1 MNMNTNRY
9 TPAIITTENY
19 TFSIPLYQRLF
30 AWGEEQVNGLLYD
43 LKNHFEKEGEVPYY
57 LGMLSCIEK
66 EGRYDLIDGQQRFT
80 LMTLLGITFQ
90 KEDNGWNKFLAGGNR
105 LTFKARSKDTEY
117 IKSLIHKSS
126 LVAEKNEKMNCG
138 LQAISNFMEKEFEDD
153 TARET
158 FAQRVYNHLS
168 FFFSELPK
176 EYAQHPES
184 LNKYFEAMNNSGKGL
199 EQHEILKVDL
209 MRGEENQVHLTKI
222 WNLVS
227 EMNRPIIRY
236 SENTTENEY
245 RNAYIAAIR
254 SCREGRYED
263 ALSLCEELTDKKS
276 DRTLESIVAERHEFA
291 RIVGHSE
298 RSILSFPDFLRLNFD
313 IYNKVEASYSF
324 YREELLNI
332 FKRDSIANKQNFYHQ
347 LLFTRLLIDYYFISK
362 EGNEA
367 VTRYNTLFNKGKQ
380 KEALTQYQSML
391 YVSTTFYSWM
401 RPILQELMNSPI
413 ENTDKLLD
421 LLKATDNGLHPM
433 PNSIEDLSYGKVD
446 RYYFWRL
453 DYYLWENRDKH
464 FAHEEDRMIVKDYL
478 FKANRSI
485 EHVHPQNQ
493 DHNSEWGE
501 DAVNSFGN
509 LALISQSFNSQ
520 QSNDSVTVK
529 FARIE
534 DQADNAKLE
543 SIKMYRIYLDAKRTP
558 DGWDEKA
565 REKHEEEMYNL
576 LRKSYNMEE

>member
-1 MNMNTNRY
+1 MNTNRY
-9 TPAIITTENY
+9 TPAIITAENY

-57 LGMLSCIEK
+57 LGMLSCIEN

-80 LMTLLGITFQ
+80 LMMLLGITFQ
-90 KEDNGWNKFLAGGNR
+90 KEGNGWDNFLAGGNR

-126 LVAEKNEKMNCG
+126 FVAEKNEQMNCG
-138 LQAISNFMEKEFEDD
+138 IQAIRNFMDKEFEDE
-153 TARET
+153 TTRET

-176 EYAQHPES
+176 EYALHPES

-227 EMNRPIIRY
+227 EMNRPIIRC

-254 SCREGRYED
+254 SCRDGRYED
-263 ALSLCEELTDKKS
+263 ALSQCEELTDKKS
-276 DRTLESIVAERHEFA
+276 DRTLESIAAERHEFA

-298 RSILSFPDFLRLNFD
+298 RSILSFPDFLRLNFA
-313 IYNKVEASYSF
+313 IFNEVEASYNF
-324 YREELLNI
+324 YREELLRI
-332 FKRDSIANKQNFYHQ
+332 FKTDSIANKQNFYHQ
-347 LLFTRLLIDYYFISK
+347 LLFTRLLIDYYFIYK
-362 EGNEA
+362 EGNETI
-367 VTRYNTLFNKGKQ
+367 TRYNLLFNAGEQ
-380 KEALTQYQSML
+380 KDALTQYQSML

-401 RPILQELMNSPI
+401 RPILQELMNSPM
-413 ENTDKLLD
+413 ESTDKLLD
-421 LLKATDNGLHPM
+421 LLKVTDNGLHPM
-433 PNSIEDLSYGKVD
+433 PNSMEDLSYGKVD

-453 DYYLWENRDKH
+453 DYYLWENRDAY
-464 FAHEEDRMIVKDYL
+464 FEHEKERTIVEHYA

-493 DHNSEWGE
+493 EHNSEWGE
-501 DAVNSFGN
+501 DVVNSFGN

-520 QSNDSVTVK
+520 QSNDSVKVK

-576 LRKSYNMEE
+576 LKKSYNTEE

>member
-1 MNMNTNRY
+1 MNTNRY
-9 TPAIITTENY
+9 TPAIITEKEY
-19 TFSIPLYQRLF
+19 TFSIPIYQRLF

-66 EGRYDLIDGQQRFT
+66 EGRNDLIDGQQRFT
-80 LMTLLGITFQ
+80 LMMLLGIKFQ
-90 KEDNGWNKFLAGGNR
+90 EYDNRWSNFLAEGNR

-117 IKSLIHKSS
+117 IKSLINNSS
-126 LVAEKNEKMNCG
+126 DVAEKNEKMDCG
-138 LQAISNFMEKEFEDD
+138 IQAIHNFLDKEFEDE

-168 FFFSELPK
+168 FFFSELP
-176 EYAQHPES
+176 EQYAQHPES

-227 EMNRPIIRY
+227 EMNRPLIKYI
-236 SENTTENEY
+236 ENTTEDEY
-245 RNAYIAAIR
+245 RNKYIDAIR
-254 SCREGRYED
+254 SCRDGRYEE
-263 ALSLCEELTDKKS
+263 ALSLCEDLTDNNS
-276 DRTLESIVAERHEFA
+276 EVTLESIEAKRHDFA
-291 RIVGHSE
+291 TIVGHSE

-332 FKRDSIANKQNFYHQ
+332 FKMDSIANKQNFYHQ
-347 LLFTRLLIDYYFISK
+347 LLFTRLLMDYYFISK
-362 EGNEA
+362 EGNETI
-367 VTRYNTLFNKGKQ
+367 TRYNMLFNAGEQ

-391 YVSTTFYSWM
+391 YVSTAFYRWM
-401 RPILQELMNSPI
+401 RPMLELLISKPSESTNQ
-413 ENTDKLLD
+413 LLD
-421 LLKATDNGLHPM
+421 WLKEIDNSLHPL
-433 PNSIEDLSYGKVD
+433 PTNTEELSFGKVD

-453 DYYLWENRDKH
+453 DYYLWEKRDAYFK
-464 FAHEEDRMIVKDYL
+464 HEEDRMIVKDYV

-543 SIKMYRIYLDAKRTP
+543 SIKMYRIYLDAKRTL

-576 LRKSYNMEE
+576 LKKSYNMEE

>member
-1 MNMNTNRY
+1 MNTNRY
-9 TPAIITTENY
+9 TPAIITEKEY
-19 TFSIPLYQRLF
+19 TFSIPIYQRLF

-66 EGRYDLIDGQQRFT
+66 EGRNDLIDGQQRFT
-80 LMTLLGITFQ
+80 LMMLLGIKFQ
-90 KEDNGWNKFLAGGNR
+90 EYDNRWSNFLAEGNR

-117 IKSLIHKSS
+117 IKSLINNSS
-126 LVAEKNEKMNCG
+126 DVAEKNEKMDCG
-138 LQAISNFMEKEFEDD
+138 IQAIHNFLEKEFEDE

-168 FFFSELPK
+168 FFFSELP
-176 EYAQHPES
+176 EQYAQHPES

-227 EMNRPIIRY
+227 EMNRPLIKYI
-236 SENTTENEY
+236 ENTTEDEY
-245 RNAYIAAIR
+245 RNKYIDAIR
-254 SCREGRYED
+254 SCRDGRYEE
-263 ALSLCEELTDKKS
+263 ALSLCEDLTDNNS
-276 DRTLESIVAERHEFA
+276 EVTLESIEAKRHDFA
-291 RIVGHSE
+291 TIVGHSE

-347 LLFTRLLIDYYFISK
+347 LLFTRLLMDYYFISK
-362 EGNEA
+362 EGNETI
-367 VTRYNTLFNKGKQ
+367 TRYNMLFNAGEQ

-391 YVSTTFYSWM
+391 YVSTAFYRWM
-401 RPILQELMNSPI
+401 RPMLELLISKPSESTNQ
-413 ENTDKLLD
+413 LLD
-421 LLKATDNGLHPM
+421 WLKEIDNSLHPL
-433 PNSIEDLSYGKVD
+433 PTNTEELSFGKVD

-453 DYYLWENRDKH
+453 DYYLWEKRDAYFK
-464 FAHEEDRMIVKDYL
+464 HEEDRMIVKDYV

-543 SIKMYRIYLDAKRTP
+543 SIKMYRIYLDAKRTL

-576 LRKSYNMEE
+576 LKKSYNMEE

>member
-1 MNMNTNRY
+1 MNTNRY
-9 TPAIITTENY
+9 TPAIITAENY

-57 LGMLSCIEK
+57 LGMLSCIEN

-80 LMTLLGITFQ
+80 LMMLLGITFQ
-90 KEDNGWNKFLAGGNR
+90 KEGNGWNKFLAGGNR

-126 LVAEKNEKMNCG
+126 FVAEKNEQMNCG
-138 LQAISNFMEKEFEDD
+138 IQAIRNFMDKEFEDE
-153 TARET
+153 TTRET
-158 FAQRVYNHLS
+158 FAQRIYNHLS

-227 EMNRPIIRY
+227 EMNRPLIKYI
-236 SENTTENEY
+236 ENTTEDEY
-245 RNAYIAAIR
+245 RNTYIDAIR
-254 SCREGRYED
+254 SCRDGRYEE
-263 ALSLCEELTDKKS
+263 ALLLCEDLTDNNS
-276 DRTLESIVAERHEFA
+276 EVTLESIEAKRHDFA
-291 RIVGHSE
+291 TIVGHSE

-347 LLFTRLLIDYYFISK
+347 LLFTRLLMDYYFISK
-362 EGNEA
+362 EGNETI
-367 VTRYNTLFNKGKQ
+367 TRYNMLFNAGEQ

-391 YVSTTFYSWM
+391 YVSTAFYRWM
-401 RPILQELMNSPI
+401 RPMLELLISKPSESTNQ
-413 ENTDKLLD
+413 LLD
-421 LLKATDNGLHPM
+421 WLKEIDNSLHPL
-433 PNSIEDLSYGKVD
+433 PTNTEELSFGKVD

-453 DYYLWENRDKH
+453 DYYLWENRDAY
-464 FAHEEDRMIVKDYL
+464 FEHEKERTIVEHYV

-493 DHNSEWGE
+493 EFNSEWGE

-509 LALISQSFNSQ
+509 LTLISQSFNSQ
-520 QSNDSVTVK
+520 QSNDSVKVK

-565 REKHEEEMYNL
+565 RGKHEEEMYNL
-576 LRKSYNMEE
+576 LKKSYNMEK

>member
-1 MNMNTNRY
+1 MNTKRY
-9 TPAIITTENY
+9 TPAIITAENY

-80 LMTLLGITFQ
+80 LMMLLGITFK
-90 KEDNGWNKFLAGGNR
+90 KEGNGWDKFLARGNR

-117 IKSLIHKSS
+117 IKSLINTSS
-126 LVAEKNEKMNCG
+126 DVAEKNEKMNCG
-138 LQAISNFMEKEFEDD
+138 IQAIRNFMEKEFKDEA
-153 TARET
+153 ARET
-158 FAQRVYNHLS
+158 FVQRVYNHLS
-168 FFFSELPK
+168 FFFSELP
-176 EYAQHPES
+176 EQYAQHPES

-227 EMNRPIIRY
+227 EMNRPLIKY
-236 SENTTENEY
+236 TENTTEDEY
-245 RNAYIAAIR
+245 RNTYIAAIR
-254 SCREGRYED
+254 SCRDGRYEE
-263 ALSLCEELTDKKS
+263 ALSLCEDLTDNNS
-276 DRTLESIVAERHEFA
+276 EVTLESIEAKRHDFA
-291 RIVGHSE
+291 TIVGHSE

-347 LLFTRLLIDYYFISK
+347 LLFTRLLMDYYFISK
-362 EGNEA
+362 EGNETI
-367 VTRYNTLFNKGKQ
+367 TRYNMLFNAGEQ

-391 YVSTTFYSWM
+391 YVSTAFYRWM
-401 RPILQELMNSPI
+401 RPMLELLISKPSESTNQ
-413 ENTDKLLD
+413 LLD
-421 LLKATDNGLHPM
+421 WLKEIDNSLHPL
-433 PNSIEDLSYGKVD
+433 PTNTEELSSGKVD

-453 DYYLWENRDKH
+453 DYYLWENRDAY
-464 FAHEEDRMIVKDYL
+464 FEHEEEKMIVEDYV

-529 FARIE
+529 FARIA
-534 DQADNAKLE
+534 DQADNSKLE
-543 SIKMYRIYLDAKRTP
+543 SIKMYRIYLDANGTAA
-558 DGWDEKA
+558 GWNEEA
-565 REKHEEEMYNL
+565 SRKHQEAMYDVL
-576 LRKSYNMEE
+576 KKSYNKEE

>member
-1 MNMNTNRY
+1 MNTKRY
-9 TPAIITTENY
+9 TPAIITEDKY
-19 TFSIPLYQRLF
+19 TLFSIPIYQRLF

-57 LGMLSCIEK
+57 LGMLSRIKK

-80 LMTLLGITFQ
+80 LMMLLGITFK
-90 KEDNGWNKFLAGGNR
+90 KEGNGWDKFLAGGNR

-117 IKSLIHKSS
+117 IKSLINNSS
-126 LVAEKNEKMNCG
+126 DVAEKNEKMNCG
-138 LQAISNFMEKEFEDD
+138 IQAIRNFMEKEFKDE

-168 FFFSELPK
+168 FFFSELP
-176 EYAQHPES
+176 EQYTQHPES

-227 EMNRPIIRY
+227 EMNRPLIKY
-236 SENTTENEY
+236 TENTTEDEY
-245 RNAYIAAIR
+245 RNTYIAAIR
-254 SCREGRYED
+254 SCRDGRYEE
-263 ALSLCEELTDKKS
+263 ALSLCEDLTDNNS
-276 DRTLESIVAERHEFA
+276 EATLESIEAKRHEFA
-291 RIVGHSE
+291 TIVGHSE

-347 LLFTRLLIDYYFISK
+347 LLFTRLLMDYYFISK
-362 EGNEA
+362 EGNETI
-367 VTRYNTLFNKGKQ
+367 TRYNMLFNAGEQ

-391 YVSTTFYSWM
+391 YVSTAFYRWM
-401 RPILQELMNSPI
+401 RPILELLISKPSESTNQ
-413 ENTDKLLD
+413 LLD
-421 LLKATDNGLHPM
+421 WLKEIDNSLHPL
-433 PNSIEDLSYGKVD
+433 PTNTEELSFGKVD

-453 DYYLWENRDKH
+453 DYYLWEKRDAYFK
-464 FAHEEDRMIVKDYL
+464 HEEDRMIVKDYV

-543 SIKMYRIYLDAKRTP
+543 SIKMYRIYLDAKRTL

-576 LRKSYNMEE
+576 LKKSYNMEE

>member
-1 MNMNTNRY
+1 MNINTNRY
-9 TPAIITTENY
+9 TPAIITAENY
-19 TFSIPLYQRLF
+19 IFSIPLYQRLF

-43 LKNHFEKEGEVPYY
+43 LRNHFEKEGEVPYY

-80 LMTLLGITFQ
+80 LMMLLGITFQ
-90 KEDNGWNKFLAGGNR
+90 KEGNGWDNFLAGGNR

-126 LVAEKNEKMNCG
+126 FVAEKNEKMNCG
-138 LQAISNFMEKEFEDD
+138 IQAIRNFMDKEFENE

-168 FFFSELPK
+168 FFFSELP
-176 EYAQHPES
+176 EQYAQHPES

-227 EMNRPIIRY
+227 EMNRPLIKY
-236 SENTTENEY
+236 TENTTEDEY
-245 RNAYIAAIR
+245 RNTYIAAIR
-254 SCREGRYED
+254 SCRDGRYEE
-263 ALSLCEELTDKKS
+263 ALSLCEDLTDNNS
-276 DRTLESIVAERHEFA
+276 EVTLENIEAKRHDFA
-291 RIVGHSE
+291 TIVGHSE
-298 RSILSFPDFLRLNFD
+298 RSVLSFPDFLRLNFD

-347 LLFTRLLIDYYFISK
+347 LLFTRLLMDYYFISK
-362 EGNEA
+362 EGNETI
-367 VTRYNTLFNKGKQ
+367 TRYNMLFNAGEQ

-391 YVSTTFYSWM
+391 YVSTAFYRWM
-401 RPILQELMNSPI
+401 RPMLELLISKPSESTNQ
-413 ENTDKLLD
+413 LLD
-421 LLKATDNGLHPM
+421 WLKEIDNSLHPL
-433 PNSIEDLSYGKVD
+433 PTNTEELSFGKVD

-453 DYYLWENRDKH
+453 DYYLWEKRDAYFK
-464 FAHEEDRMIVKDYL
+464 HEEDRMIVKDYV

-543 SIKMYRIYLDAKRTP
+543 SIKMYRIYLDAKRTL

-576 LRKSYNMEE
+576 LKKSYNMEE

>member
-1 MNMNTNRY
+1 MNTNRY
-9 TPAIITTENY
+9 TPAIITEKEY
-19 TFSIPLYQRLF
+19 TFSIPIYQRLF

-66 EGRYDLIDGQQRFT
+66 EGRNDLIDGQQRFT
-80 LMTLLGITFQ
+80 LMMLLGIKFQ
-90 KEDNGWNKFLAGGNR
+90 EYDNRWSNFLAEGNR

-117 IKSLIHKSS
+117 IKSLINNSS
-126 LVAEKNEKMNCG
+126 DVAEKNEKMDCG
-138 LQAISNFMEKEFEDD
+138 IQAIHNFLDKEFEDE

-168 FFFSELPK
+168 FFFSELP
-176 EYAQHPES
+176 EQYAQHPES

-227 EMNRPIIRY
+227 EMNRPLIKYI
-236 SENTTENEY
+236 ENTTEDEY
-245 RNAYIAAIR
+245 RNKYIDAIR
-254 SCREGRYED
+254 SCRDGRYEE
-263 ALSLCEELTDKKS
+263 ALSLCEDLTDNNS
-276 DRTLESIVAERHEFA
+276 EVTLESIEAKRHDFA
-291 RIVGHSE
+291 TIVGHSE

-332 FKRDSIANKQNFYHQ
+332 FKMDSIANKQNFYHQ
-347 LLFTRLLIDYYFISK
+347 LLFTRLLMDYYFISK
-362 EGNEA
+362 EGNETI
-367 VTRYNTLFNKGKQ
+367 TRYNMLFNAGEQ

-391 YVSTTFYSWM
+391 YVSTAFYRWM
-401 RPILQELMNSPI
+401 RPMLELLISKPSESTNQ
-413 ENTDKLLD
+413 LLD
-421 LLKATDNGLHPM
+421 WLKEIDNSLHPL
-433 PNSIEDLSYGKVD
+433 PTNTEELSFGKVD

-453 DYYLWENRDKH
+453 DYYLWEKRDAYFK
-464 FAHEEDRMIVKDYL
+464 HEEDRMIVKDYV

-534 DQADNAKLE
+534 DQADNARLE
-543 SIKMYRIYLDAKRTP
+543 SIKMYRIYLDAKRTL

-576 LRKSYNMEE
+576 LKKSYNMEE

>member
-1 MNMNTNRY
+1 MNTNRY
-9 TPAIITTENY
+9 TPAIITEKDY
-19 TFSIPLYQRLF
+19 TFSIPIYQRLF
-30 AWGEEQVNGLLYD
+30 AWEEEQVKGLLYD

-57 LGMLSCIEK
+57 LGMLSCIEN

-80 LMTLLGITFQ
+80 LMMLLGITFQ
-90 KEDNGWNKFLAGGNR
+90 KEGNGWNKFLAGGNR

-126 LVAEKNEKMNCG
+126 FVAEKNEQMNCG
-138 LQAISNFMEKEFEDD
+138 IQAIRNFMDKEFEDE
-153 TARET
+153 TTRET
-158 FAQRVYNHLS
+158 FAQRIYNHLS

-227 EMNRPIIRY
+227 EMNRPLIKYI
-236 SENTTENEY
+236 ENTTEDEY
-245 RNAYIAAIR
+245 RNTYIDAIR
-254 SCREGRYED
+254 SCRDGRYEE
-263 ALSLCEELTDKKS
+263 ALLLCEDLTDNNS
-276 DRTLESIVAERHEFA
+276 EVTLESIEAKRHDFA
-291 RIVGHSE
+291 TIVGHSE

-347 LLFTRLLIDYYFISK
+347 LLFTRLLMDYYFISK
-362 EGNEA
+362 EGNETI
-367 VTRYNTLFNKGKQ
+367 TRYNMLFNAGEQ

-391 YVSTTFYSWM
+391 YVSTAFYRWM
-401 RPILQELMNSPI
+401 RPMLELLISKPSESTNQ
-413 ENTDKLLD
+413 LLD
-421 LLKATDNGLHPM
+421 WLKEIDNSLHPL
-433 PNSIEDLSYGKVD
+433 PTNTEELSFGKVD

-453 DYYLWENRDKH
+453 DYYLWENRDAY
-464 FAHEEDRMIVKDYL
+464 FEHEEERMIVEDYV

-509 LALISQSFNSQ
+509 LTLISQSFNSQ
-520 QSNDSVTVK
+520 QSNDSVNVK

-534 DQADNAKLE
+534 DQAYNAKLE

-576 LRKSYNMEE
+576 LKRSYNMEE

>member
-1 MNMNTNRY
+1 MNTNKY
-9 TPAIITTENY
+9 TPAIITEKEY
-19 TFSIPLYQRLF
+19 TFSIPIYQRLF
-30 AWGEEQVNGLLYD
+30 AWGEEQVNGLLHD

-80 LMTLLGITFQ
+80 LMMLLGIKFQ
-90 KEDNGWNKFLAGGNR
+90 EYDNRWSNFLAEGNR

-126 LVAEKNEKMNCG
+126 FVAEKNEKMNCG
-138 LQAISNFMEKEFEDD
+138 IQAIRNFMDKEFEDE
-153 TARET
+153 TTRET

-245 RNAYIAAIR
+245 RNAYIAAIG

-298 RSILSFPDFLRLNFD
+298 RSILSFPDFLRLNFA
-313 IYNKVEASYSF
+313 IFNKVEASYNF
-324 YREELLNI
+324 YREELLRI
-332 FKRDSIANKQNFYHQ
+332 FKADSIANKQNFYHQ
-347 LLFTRLLIDYYFISK
+347 LLFTRLLIDYYFIYK
-362 EGNEA
+362 EGNETI
-367 VTRYNTLFNKGKQ
+367 TRYNLLFNAGEQ

-391 YVSTTFYSWM
+391 YVSTTF
-401 RPILQELMNSPI
+401 L
-413 ENTDKLLD
+413 
-421 LLKATDNGLHPM
+421 
-433 PNSIEDLSYGKVD
+433 
-446 RYYFWRL
+446 
-453 DYYLWENRDKH
+453 
-464 FAHEEDRMIVKDYL
+464 
-478 FKANRSI
+478 
-485 EHVHPQNQ
+485 
-493 DHNSEWGE
+493 
-501 DAVNSFGN
+501 
-509 LALISQSFNSQ
+509 
-520 QSNDSVTVK
+520 
-529 FARIE
+529 
-534 DQADNAKLE
+534 
-543 SIKMYRIYLDAKRTP
+543 
-558 DGWDEKA
+558 
-565 REKHEEEMYNL
+565 
-576 LRKSYNMEE
+576 

>member
-1 MNMNTNRY
+1 MNTKRY
-9 TPAIITTENY
+9 TPAIISAENY

-80 LMTLLGITFQ
+80 LMMLLGITFK
-90 KEDNGWNKFLAGGNR
+90 KEGNGWDKFLAGGNR

-117 IKSLIHKSS
+117 IKSLINTSS
-126 LVAEKNEKMNCG
+126 DVAEKNEKMNCG
-138 LQAISNFMEKEFEDD
+138 IQAIRNFMEKEFKDEA
-153 TARET
+153 ARET

-168 FFFSELPK
+168 FFFSELP
-176 EYAQHPES
+176 EQYAQHPES

-227 EMNRPIIRY
+227 EMNRPLIKY
-236 SENTTENEY
+236 TENTTEDEY
-245 RNAYIAAIR
+245 RNTYIAAIR
-254 SCREGRYED
+254 SCRDGRYEE
-263 ALSLCEELTDKKS
+263 ALSLCEDLTDNNS
-276 DRTLESIVAERHEFA
+276 EVTLESIEAKRHDFA
-291 RIVGHSE
+291 TIVGHSE
-298 RSILSFPDFLRLNFD
+298 RSVLSFPDFLRLNFD

-347 LLFTRLLIDYYFISK
+347 LLFTRLLMDYYFISK
-362 EGNEA
+362 EGNETI
-367 VTRYNTLFNKGKQ
+367 TRYNMLFNAGEQ

-391 YVSTTFYSWM
+391 YVSTAFYRWM
-401 RPILQELMNSPI
+401 RPILELLISKPSESTNQ
-413 ENTDKLLD
+413 LLD
-421 LLKATDNGLHPM
+421 WLKEIDNSLHPL
-433 PNSIEDLSYGKVD
+433 PTNTEELSFGKVD

-453 DYYLWENRDKH
+453 DYYLWEKRDAYFK
-464 FAHEEDRMIVKDYL
+464 HEEDRMIVKDYV

-543 SIKMYRIYLDAKRTP
+543 SIKMYRIYLDAKRTL

-576 LRKSYNMEE
+576 LKKSYNMEE

>member
-1 MNMNTNRY
+1 MNTNRY
-9 TPAIITTENY
+9 TPAIITAENY

-57 LGMLSCIEK
+57 LGMLSCIEN

-80 LMTLLGITFQ
+80 LMMLLGITFQ
-90 KEDNGWNKFLAGGNR
+90 KEGNGWDKFLAGGNR

-126 LVAEKNEKMNCG
+126 FVAEKNEQMNCG
-138 LQAISNFMEKEFEDD
+138 IQAIRNFMDKEFEDE
-153 TARET
+153 TTRET
-158 FAQRVYNHLS
+158 FAQRIYNHLS

-227 EMNRPIIRY
+227 EMNRPLIKYI
-236 SENTTENEY
+236 ENTTEDEY
-245 RNAYIAAIR
+245 RNTYIDAIR
-254 SCREGRYED
+254 SCRDGRYEE
-263 ALSLCEELTDKKS
+263 ALLLCEDLTDNNS
-276 DRTLESIVAERHEFA
+276 EVTLESIEAKRHDFA
-291 RIVGHSE
+291 TIVGHSE

-347 LLFTRLLIDYYFISK
+347 LLFTRLLMDYYFISK
-362 EGNEA
+362 EGNETI
-367 VTRYNTLFNKGKQ
+367 TRYNMLFNAGEQ

-391 YVSTTFYSWM
+391 YVSTAFYRWM
-401 RPILQELMNSPI
+401 RPMLELLISKPSESTNQ
-413 ENTDKLLD
+413 LLD
-421 LLKATDNGLHPM
+421 WLKEIDNSLHPL
-433 PNSIEDLSYGKVD
+433 PTNTEELSFGKVD

-453 DYYLWENRDKH
+453 DYYLWENRDAY
-464 FAHEEDRMIVKDYL
+464 FEHEKERTIVEHYV

-493 DHNSEWGE
+493 EFNSEWGE

-509 LALISQSFNSQ
+509 LTLISQSFNSQ
-520 QSNDSVTVK
+520 QSNDSVKVK

-565 REKHEEEMYNL
+565 RGKHEEEMYNL
-576 LRKSYNMEE
+576 LKKSYNMEK

>member
-1 MNMNTNRY
+1 MNTNRY
-9 TPAIITTENY
+9 TPAIITAENY

-57 LGMLSCIEK
+57 LGMLSCIEN

-80 LMTLLGITFQ
+80 LMMLLGITFQ
-90 KEDNGWNKFLAGGNR
+90 KEGNGWDNFLAGGNR

-126 LVAEKNEKMNCG
+126 FVAEKNEQMNCG
-138 LQAISNFMEKEFEDD
+138 IQAIRNFMDKEFEDE
-153 TARET
+153 TTRET

-176 EYAQHPES
+176 EYALHPES

-227 EMNRPIIRY
+227 EMNRPIIRC

-254 SCREGRYED
+254 SCRDGRYED
-263 ALSLCEELTDKKS
+263 ALSQCEELTDKKS
-276 DRTLESIVAERHEFA
+276 DRTLESIAAERHEFA

-298 RSILSFPDFLRLNFD
+298 RSILSFPDFLRLNFA
-313 IYNKVEASYSF
+313 IFNEVEASYNF
-324 YREELLNI
+324 YREELLRI
-332 FKRDSIANKQNFYHQ
+332 FKTDSIANKQNFYHQ
-347 LLFTRLLIDYYFISK
+347 LFFTRLLLDYYFIYK
-362 EGNEA
+362 EGNETI
-367 VTRYNTLFNKGKQ
+367 TRYNLLFNAGEQ
-380 KEALTQYQSML
+380 KDALTQYQSML

-401 RPILQELMNSPI
+401 RPILQELMNSPM
-413 ENTDKLLD
+413 ESTDKLLD
-421 LLKATDNGLHPM
+421 LLKVTDNGLHPM
-433 PNSIEDLSYGKVD
+433 PNSMEDLSYGKVD

-453 DYYLWENRDKH
+453 DYYLWENRDAY
-464 FAHEEDRMIVKDYL
+464 FEHEKERTIVEHYA

-493 DHNSEWGE
+493 EHNSEWGE
-501 DAVNSFGN
+501 DVVNSFGN

-520 QSNDSVTVK
+520 QSNDSVKVK

-576 LRKSYNMEE
+576 LKKSYNTEE

>member
-9 TPAIITTENY
+9 TPAIITAENY

-57 LGMLSCIEK
+57 LGMLSCIEN

-80 LMTLLGITFQ
+80 LMMLLGITFQ
-90 KEDNGWNKFLAGGNR
+90 KEGNGWDNFLAGGNR

-126 LVAEKNEKMNCG
+126 FVAEKNEQMNCG
-138 LQAISNFMEKEFEDD
+138 IQAIRNFMDKEFEDE
-153 TARET
+153 TTRET

-176 EYAQHPES
+176 EYALHPES

-227 EMNRPIIRY
+227 EMNRPIIRC

-254 SCREGRYED
+254 SCRDGRYED
-263 ALSLCEELTDKKS
+263 ALSQCEELTDKKS
-276 DRTLESIVAERHEFA
+276 DRTLESIAAERHEFA

-298 RSILSFPDFLRLNFD
+298 RSILSFPDFLRLNFA
-313 IYNKVEASYSF
+313 IFNEVEASYNF
-324 YREELLNI
+324 YREELLRI
-332 FKRDSIANKQNFYHQ
+332 FKTDSIANKQNFYHQ
-347 LLFTRLLIDYYFISK
+347 LLFTRLLIDYYFIYK
-362 EGNEA
+362 EGNETI
-367 VTRYNTLFNKGKQ
+367 TRYNLLFNAGEQ
-380 KEALTQYQSML
+380 KDALTQYQSML

-401 RPILQELMNSPI
+401 RPILQELMNSPM
-413 ENTDKLLD
+413 ESTDKLLD
-421 LLKATDNGLHPM
+421 LLKVTDNGLHPM
-433 PNSIEDLSYGKVD
+433 PNSMEDLSYGKVD

-453 DYYLWENRDKH
+453 DYYLWENRDAY
-464 FAHEEDRMIVKDYL
+464 FEHEKERTIVEHYA

-493 DHNSEWGE
+493 EHNSEWGE
-501 DAVNSFGN
+501 DVVNSFGN

-520 QSNDSVTVK
+520 QSNDSVKVK

-576 LRKSYNMEE
+576 LKKSYNTEE

>member
-1 MNMNTNRY
+1 
-9 TPAIITTENY
+9 
-19 TFSIPLYQRLF
+19 
-30 AWGEEQVNGLLYD
+30 
-43 LKNHFEKEGEVPYY
+43 
-57 LGMLSCIEK
+57 
-66 EGRYDLIDGQQRFT
+66 
-80 LMTLLGITFQ
+80 
-90 KEDNGWNKFLAGGNR
+90 
-105 LTFKARSKDTEY
+105 
-117 IKSLIHKSS
+117 
-126 LVAEKNEKMNCG
+126 
-138 LQAISNFMEKEFEDD
+138 
-153 TARET
+153 
-158 FAQRVYNHLS
+158 
-168 FFFSELPK
+168 
-176 EYAQHPES
+176 
-184 LNKYFEAMNNSGKGL
+184 MNNSGKGL

-227 EMNRPIIRY
+227 EMNRPIIRC

-245 RNAYIAAIR
+245 RNAYIAAIG
-254 SCREGRYED
+254 SCRDGRYED
-263 ALSLCEELTDKKS
+263 ALSQCEELTDKKS

-298 RSILSFPDFLRLNFD
+298 RNILSFPDFLRLNFA
-313 IYNKVEASYSF
+313 IFNKVEASYNF
-324 YREELLNI
+324 YREELLRI
-332 FKRDSIANKQNFYHQ
+332 FKADSIANKQNFYHQ
-347 LLFTRLLIDYYFISK
+347 LLFTRLLIDYYFIYK
-362 EGNEA
+362 EGNETI
-367 VTRYNTLFNKGKQ
+367 TRYNLLFNAGEQ

-413 ENTDKLLD
+413 EKTDKLLD
-421 LLKATDNGLHPM
+421 LLKVTDNGLHPM
-433 PNSIEDLSYGKVD
+433 PTNTEDLSYGKVD

-520 QSNDSVTVK
+520 QSNDSVNVK

-576 LRKSYNMEE
+576 LKKSYNMEE

>member
-1 MNMNTNRY
+1 M
-9 TPAIITTENY
+9 
-19 TFSIPLYQRLF
+19 
-30 AWGEEQVNGLLYD
+30 
-43 LKNHFEKEGEVPYY
+43 
-57 LGMLSCIEK
+57 
-66 EGRYDLIDGQQRFT
+66 
-80 LMTLLGITFQ
+80 LLGIKFQ
-90 KEDNGWNKFLAGGNR
+90 EHDNRWSNFLAEGNR

-117 IKSLIHKSS
+117 IKSLINNSS
-126 LVAEKNEKMNCG
+126 DVAEKNEKMDCG
-138 LQAISNFMEKEFEDD
+138 IQAIHNFLDKEFEDE

-168 FFFSELPK
+168 FFFSELP
-176 EYAQHPES
+176 EQYAQHPES

-227 EMNRPIIRY
+227 EMNRPLIKYI
-236 SENTTENEY
+236 ENTTEDEY
-245 RNAYIAAIR
+245 RNKYIDAIR
-254 SCREGRYED
+254 SCRDGRYEE
-263 ALSLCEELTDKKS
+263 ALSLCEDLTDNNS
-276 DRTLESIVAERHEFA
+276 EVTLESIEAKRHDFA
-291 RIVGHSE
+291 TIVGHSE

-332 FKRDSIANKQNFYHQ
+332 FKMDSIANKQNFYHQ
-347 LLFTRLLIDYYFISK
+347 LLFTRLLMDYYFISK
-362 EGNEA
+362 EGNETI
-367 VTRYNTLFNKGKQ
+367 TRYNMLFNAGEQ

-391 YVSTTFYSWM
+391 YVSTAFYRWM
-401 RPILQELMNSPI
+401 RPMLELLISKPSESTNQ
-413 ENTDKLLD
+413 LLD
-421 LLKATDNGLHPM
+421 WLKEIDNSLHPL
-433 PNSIEDLSYGKVD
+433 PTNTEELSFGKVD

-453 DYYLWENRDKH
+453 DYYLWEKRDAYFK
-464 FAHEEDRMIVKDYL
+464 HEEDRMIVKDYV

-543 SIKMYRIYLDAKRTP
+543 SIKMYRIYLDAKRTL

-576 LRKSYNMEE
+576 LKKSYNMEE

>member
-1 MNMNTNRY
+1 MNTKRY
-9 TPAIITTENY
+9 TPAIITEDKY
-19 TFSIPLYQRLF
+19 TLFSIPIYQRLF

-80 LMTLLGITFQ
+80 LMMLLGITFQ
-90 KEDNGWNKFLAGGNR
+90 EYDNRWSNFLAGGNR

-117 IKSLIHKSS
+117 IKSLINTSS
-126 LVAEKNEKMNCG
+126 DVAEKNEKMSCG
-138 LQAISNFMEKEFEDD
+138 IQAISNFMEKEFKDE

-168 FFFSELPK
+168 FFFSELP
-176 EYAQHPES
+176 EQYAQHPES

-227 EMNRPIIRY
+227 EMNRPLIKY
-236 SENTTENEY
+236 TENTTEDEY
-245 RNAYIAAIR
+245 RNMYIAAIC
-254 SCREGRYED
+254 SCRGGRYED
-263 ALSLCEELTDKKS
+263 ALSLCENLTDNNS
-276 DRTLESIVAERHEFA
+276 EETLESIEAKRHEFA
-291 RIVGHSE
+291 TIVGHSE
-298 RSILSFPDFLRLNFD
+298 RSILSFPDFLRLNFA
-313 IYNKVEASYSF
+313 IFNKVEASYSF

-367 VTRYNTLFNKGKQ
+367 ITRYNTLFNKGKQ

-421 LLKATDNGLHPM
+421 LLKVTDNGLHPM

-453 DYYLWENRDKH
+453 DYYLWENRDEH

-576 LRKSYNMEE
+576 LKKSYNMEE

>member
-1 MNMNTNRY
+1 MNTNRY
-9 TPAIITTENY
+9 TPAIITAENY

-30 AWGEEQVNGLLYD
+30 AWGEEQVNGLLHD

-57 LGMLSCIEK
+57 LGMLSCIEN
-66 EGRYDLIDGQQRFT
+66 EERYDLIDGQQRFT
-80 LMTLLGITFQ
+80 LMMLLGITFQ
-90 KEDNGWNKFLAGGNR
+90 KEGNGWDKFLAGGKR

-126 LVAEKNEKMNCG
+126 FVAEKNEKMNCG
-138 LQAISNFMEKEFEDD
+138 IQAIRNFMDKEFEDE
-153 TARET
+153 TTRET

-209 MRGEENQVHLTKI
+209 MRGEENQVHLTRI

-227 EMNRPIIRY
+227 EMNRPVIKY
-236 SENTTENEY
+236 TENTTEDEY
-245 RNAYIAAIR
+245 RGKYITAIQA
-254 SCREGRYED
+254 CRNGQYGN
-263 ALSLCEELTDKKS
+263 ALSLCEDLTDNDS
-276 DRTLESIVAERHEFA
+276 DKTLESIVAERHEFA

-298 RSILSFPDFLRLNFD
+298 RSILSFPDFLRLNFA
-313 IYNKVEASYSF
+313 IFNKVEASYNF
-324 YREELLNI
+324 YREELLRI
-332 FKRDSIANKQNFYHQ
+332 FKTDSIANKQNFYHQ
-347 LLFTRLLIDYYFISK
+347 LLFTRLLIDYYFIYK
-362 EGNEA
+362 EGNET
-367 VTRYNTLFNKGKQ
+367 VTRYNLLFNTGEQ

-413 ENTDKLLD
+413 EKTDKLLD
-421 LLKATDNGLHPM
+421 LLKVTDNGLHPM
-433 PNSIEDLSYGKVD
+433 PTNTEDLSYGKVD

-453 DYYLWENRDKH
+453 DYYLWENRDAY
-464 FAHEEDRMIVKDYL
+464 FEHEEDRMIVKGYL

-520 QSNDSVTVK
+520 QSNDSVNVK

-576 LRKSYNMEE
+576 LKKSYSMEE

>member
-1 MNMNTNRY
+1 MNTKRY
-9 TPAIITTENY
+9 TPAIITAENY

-80 LMTLLGITFQ
+80 LMMLLGITFK
-90 KEDNGWNKFLAGGNR
+90 KEGNGWDKFLARGNR

-117 IKSLIHKSS
+117 IKSLINNCSDA
-126 LVAEKNEKMNCG
+126 AEKNEKMNCG
-138 LQAISNFMEKEFEDD
+138 IQAIRNFMDKEFENE

-222 WNLVS
+222 WNIVS
-227 EMNRPIIRY
+227 EMNRPIIRC
-236 SENTTENEY
+236 SENTTEDEY
-245 RNAYIAAIR
+245 RNKYITAIR
-254 SCREGRYED
+254 SCRDGRYKD
-263 ALSLCEELTDKKS
+263 ALSLCKGLTDNNS
-276 DRTLESIVAERHEFA
+276 EATLESIEAKRYEFA
-291 RIVGHSE
+291 TIVGHSE
-298 RSILSFPDFLRLNFD
+298 RSILSFSDFLRLNFA
-313 IYNKVEASYSF
+313 IFNKVEASYNF
-324 YREELLNI
+324 YREELLCI
-332 FKRDSIANKQNFYHQ
+332 FKTGSIANKQNFYHQ

-362 EGNEA
+362 EGNETI
-367 VTRYNTLFNKGKQ
+367 TRYNMLFNAGEQ

-391 YVSTTFYSWM
+391 YVSTAFYRWM
-401 RPILQELMNSPI
+401 RPMLELLISKPSESTNQ
-413 ENTDKLLD
+413 LLD
-421 LLKATDNGLHPM
+421 WLKETDNGLHTLPT
-433 PNSIEDLSYGKVD
+433 NTEELSYGKVD

-453 DYYLWENRDKH
+453 DYYLWENRDAYFK
-464 FAHEEDRMIVKDYL
+464 HEEDRMIVKDYV

-493 DHNSEWGE
+493 EFNSEWGE

-534 DQADNAKLE
+534 DQADNSKLE

-558 DGWDEKA
+558 EGWDEEA
-565 REKHEEEMYNL
+565 RGKHEEEMYNL
-576 LRKSYNMEE
+576 LKKSYNMEK

>member
-1 MNMNTNRY
+1 MNINTNRY
-9 TPAIITTENY
+9 TPAIITAENY
-19 TFSIPLYQRLF
+19 IFSIPLYQRLF

-43 LKNHFEKEGEVPYY
+43 LRNHFEKEGEVPYY

-80 LMTLLGITFQ
+80 LMMLLGITFQ
-90 KEDNGWNKFLAGGNR
+90 KEGNGWNKFLAGGNR

-126 LVAEKNEKMNCG
+126 FVAEKNEKMNCG
-138 LQAISNFMEKEFEDD
+138 IQAIRNFMDKEFENE

-168 FFFSELPK
+168 FFFSELP
-176 EYAQHPES
+176 EQYSQHPES

-199 EQHEILKVDL
+199 EQHEILKVNL

-227 EMNRPIIRY
+227 EMNRPLIKYI
-236 SENTTENEY
+236 ENTTEDEY
-245 RNAYIAAIR
+245 RNKYIDAIR
-254 SCREGRYED
+254 SCRDGRYEE
-263 ALSLCEELTDKKS
+263 ALSLCEDLTDNNS
-276 DRTLESIVAERHEFA
+276 EVTLESIEAKRHDFA
-291 RIVGHSE
+291 TIVGHSE

-347 LLFTRLLIDYYFISK
+347 LLFTRLLMDYYFISK
-362 EGNEA
+362 EGNETI
-367 VTRYNTLFNKGKQ
+367 TRYNMLFNAGEQ

-391 YVSTTFYSWM
+391 YVSTAFYRWM
-401 RPILQELMNSPI
+401 RPILELLISKPSESTNQ
-413 ENTDKLLD
+413 LLD
-421 LLKATDNGLHPM
+421 WLKEIDNSLHPL
-433 PNSIEDLSYGKVD
+433 PTNTEELSFGKVD

-453 DYYLWENRDKH
+453 DYYLWEKRDAYFK
-464 FAHEEDRMIVKDYL
+464 HEEDRMIVKDYV

-543 SIKMYRIYLDAKRTP
+543 SIKMYRIYLDAKRTL

-576 LRKSYNMEE
+576 LKKSYNMEE

>member
-1 MNMNTNRY
+1 MNTNRY
-9 TPAIITTENY
+9 TPAIITEKEY
-19 TFSIPLYQRLF
+19 TFSIPIYQRLF

-66 EGRYDLIDGQQRFT
+66 EGRNDLIDGQQRFT
-80 LMTLLGITFQ
+80 LMMLLGIKFQ
-90 KEDNGWNKFLAGGNR
+90 EYDNRWSNFLAEGNR

-117 IKSLIHKSS
+117 IKSLINNSS
-126 LVAEKNEKMNCG
+126 DVAEKNEKMDCG
-138 LQAISNFMEKEFEDD
+138 IQAIHNFLDKEFEDE

-168 FFFSELPK
+168 FFFSELP
-176 EYAQHPES
+176 EQYAQHPES

-209 MRGEENQVHLTKI
+209 IRGEENQVHLTKI

-227 EMNRPIIRY
+227 EMNRPLIKYI
-236 SENTTENEY
+236 ENTTEDEY
-245 RNAYIAAIR
+245 RNKYIDAIR
-254 SCREGRYED
+254 SCRDGRYEE
-263 ALSLCEELTDKKS
+263 ALSLCEDLTDNNS
-276 DRTLESIVAERHEFA
+276 EVTLESIEAKRHDFA
-291 RIVGHSE
+291 TIVGHSE

-332 FKRDSIANKQNFYHQ
+332 FKMDSIANKQNFYHQ
-347 LLFTRLLIDYYFISK
+347 LLFTRLLMDYYFISK
-362 EGNEA
+362 EGNETI
-367 VTRYNTLFNKGKQ
+367 TRYNMLFNAGEQ

-391 YVSTTFYSWM
+391 YVSTAFYRWM
-401 RPILQELMNSPI
+401 RPMLELLISKPSESTNQ
-413 ENTDKLLD
+413 LLD
-421 LLKATDNGLHPM
+421 WLKEIDNSLHPL
-433 PNSIEDLSYGKVD
+433 PTNTEELSFGKVD

-453 DYYLWENRDKH
+453 DYYLWEKRDAYFK
-464 FAHEEDRMIVKDYL
+464 HEEDRMIVKDYV

-534 DQADNAKLE
+534 DQADNARLE
-543 SIKMYRIYLDAKRTP
+543 SIKMYRIYLDAKRTL

-576 LRKSYNMEE
+576 LKKSYNMEE

>member
-1 MNMNTNRY
+1 MNTNRY
-9 TPAIITTENY
+9 TPAIITAENY

-30 AWGEEQVNGLLYD
+30 AWGEEQVNGLLHD
-43 LKNHFEKEGEVPYY
+43 LKNHFDKEGEVPYY

-66 EGRYDLIDGQQRFT
+66 GGRYDLIDGQQRFT
-80 LMTLLGITFQ
+80 LMMLLGIVFQ
-90 KEDNGWNKFLAGGNR
+90 KEGNGWDKFLAEGNR
-105 LTFKARSKDTEY
+105 LTFRARSKDTEY
-117 IKSLIHKSS
+117 IKSLIHNSS
-126 LVAEKNEKMNCG
+126 SDAEKNEKMNCG
-138 LQAISNFMEKEFEDD
+138 IQVIRNFRDKEFKDE

-158 FAQRVYNHLS
+158 FARKVYNHLS

-227 EMNRPIIRY
+227 EMNRPIIRC
-236 SENTTENEY
+236 SENTTEDKY
-245 RNAYIAAIR
+245 RNKYIAAIR
-254 SCREGRYED
+254 SCRDGRYED
-263 ALSLCEELTDKKS
+263 ALSRCEELTDKKS
-276 DRTLESIVAERHEFA
+276 DRTLESIAAERHEFA

-298 RSILSFPDFLRLNFD
+298 RSILSFPDFLRLNFA
-313 IYNKVEASYSF
+313 IFNKVEASYNF
-324 YREELLNI
+324 YREELLRI
-332 FKRDSIANKQNFYHQ
+332 FKADSIANKQHFYHQ

-362 EGNEA
+362 EGNETI
-367 VTRYNTLFNKGKQ
+367 TRYNLLFNAGEQ

-391 YVSTTFYSWM
+391 YVSTAFYNWM
-401 RPILQELMNSPI
+401 RPMLEQLMSKPSESTNQ
-413 ENTDKLLD
+413 LLNW
-421 LLKATDNGLHPM
+421 LKETDNNLHRLPD
-433 PNSIEDLSYGKVD
+433 NIEKLSYGKVD

-453 DYYLWENRDKH
+453 DYYLWENRDAY
-464 FAHEEDRMIVKDYL
+464 FEHEEERTIVKDYV

-493 DHNSEWGE
+493 EHNSEWGE

-520 QSNDSVTVK
+520 QSNDSDTVK

-534 DQADNAKLE
+534 DQAENTKLE

-565 REKHEEEMYNL
+565 REKHEEEMYNVL
-576 LRKSYNMEE
+576 KKSYNMEE

>member
-1 MNMNTNRY
+1 MNTNRY
-9 TPAIITTENY
+9 TPAIITAENY

-57 LGMLSCIEK
+57 LGMLSCIEN

-80 LMTLLGITFQ
+80 LMMLLGITFQ
-90 KEDNGWNKFLAGGNR
+90 KEGNGWNKFLAGGNR

-126 LVAEKNEKMNCG
+126 FVAEKNEQMNCG
-138 LQAISNFMEKEFEDD
+138 IQAIRNFMDKEFEDE
-153 TARET
+153 TTRET
-158 FAQRVYNHLS
+158 FAQRIYNHLS

-227 EMNRPIIRY
+227 EMNRPLIKYI
-236 SENTTENEY
+236 ENTTEDEY
-245 RNAYIAAIR
+245 RNTYIDAIR
-254 SCREGRYED
+254 SCRDGRYEE
-263 ALSLCEELTDKKS
+263 ALLLCEDLTDNNS
-276 DRTLESIVAERHEFA
+276 EVTLESIEAKRHDFA
-291 RIVGHSE
+291 TIVGHSE

-347 LLFTRLLIDYYFISK
+347 LLFTRLLMDYYFISK
-362 EGNEA
+362 EGNETI
-367 VTRYNTLFNKGKQ
+367 TRYNMLFNAGEQ

-391 YVSTTFYSWM
+391 YVSTAFYRWM
-401 RPILQELMNSPI
+401 RPMLELLISKPSESTNQ
-413 ENTDKLLD
+413 LLD
-421 LLKATDNGLHPM
+421 WLKEIDNSLHPL
-433 PNSIEDLSYGKVD
+433 PTNTEELSFGKVD

-453 DYYLWENRDKH
+453 DYYLWENRDAY
-464 FAHEEDRMIVKDYL
+464 FEHEKERTIVEHYV

-493 DHNSEWGE
+493 EFNSEWGE

-509 LALISQSFNSQ
+509 LTLISQSFNSQ
-520 QSNDSVTVK
+520 QSNDSVKVK

-543 SIKMYRIYLDAKRTP
+543 SIKMYRIYLD
-558 DGWDEKA
+558 
-565 REKHEEEMYNL
+565 YL
-576 LRKSYNMEE
+576 KSHTTWKNKS

>member
-1 MNMNTNRY
+1 MNTNRY
-9 TPAIITTENY
+9 TPAIITAENY

-57 LGMLSCIEK
+57 LGMLSCIEN

-80 LMTLLGITFQ
+80 LMMLLGITFQ
-90 KEDNGWNKFLAGGNR
+90 KEGNGWNKFLAGGNR

-126 LVAEKNEKMNCG
+126 FVAEKNEQMNCG
-138 LQAISNFMEKEFEDD
+138 IQAIRNFMDKEFEDE

-158 FAQRVYNHLS
+158 FAQRIYNHLS

-227 EMNRPIIRY
+227 EMNRPLIKYI
-236 SENTTENEY
+236 ENTTEDEY
-245 RNAYIAAIR
+245 RNTYIDAIR
-254 SCREGRYED
+254 SCRDGRYEE
-263 ALSLCEELTDKKS
+263 ALLLCEDLTDNNS
-276 DRTLESIVAERHEFA
+276 EVTLESIEAKRHDFA
-291 RIVGHSE
+291 TIVGHSE

-347 LLFTRLLIDYYFISK
+347 LLFTRLLMDYYFISK
-362 EGNEA
+362 EGNETI
-367 VTRYNTLFNKGKQ
+367 TRYNMLFNAGEQ

-391 YVSTTFYSWM
+391 YVSTAFYRWM
-401 RPILQELMNSPI
+401 RPMLELLISKPSESTNQ
-413 ENTDKLLD
+413 LLD
-421 LLKATDNGLHPM
+421 WLKEIDNSLHPL
-433 PNSIEDLSYGKVD
+433 PTNTEELSFGKVD

-453 DYYLWENRDKH
+453 DYYLWENRDAY
-464 FAHEEDRMIVKDYL
+464 FEHEKERTIVEHYV

-493 DHNSEWGE
+493 EFNSEWGE

-509 LALISQSFNSQ
+509 LTLISQSFNSQ
-520 QSNDSVTVK
+520 QSNDSVKVK

-565 REKHEEEMYNL
+565 RGKHEEEMYNL
-576 LRKSYNMEE
+576 LKKSYNMEK

>member
-1 MNMNTNRY
+1 MNTNRY
-9 TPAIITTENY
+9 PPAIITEKEY
-19 TFSIPLYQRLF
+19 TFSIPIYQRLF

-66 EGRYDLIDGQQRFT
+66 EGRNDLIDGQQRFT
-80 LMTLLGITFQ
+80 LMMLLGIKFQ
-90 KEDNGWNKFLAGGNR
+90 EYDNRWSNFLAEGNR

-117 IKSLIHKSS
+117 IKSLINNSS
-126 LVAEKNEKMNCG
+126 DVAEKNEKMDCG
-138 LQAISNFMEKEFEDD
+138 IQAIHNFLDKEFEDE

-168 FFFSELPK
+168 FFFSELP
-176 EYAQHPES
+176 EQYAQHPES

-227 EMNRPIIRY
+227 EMNRPLIKY
-236 SENTTENEY
+236 TENTTEDEY
-245 RNAYIAAIR
+245 RNTYIAAIR
-254 SCREGRYED
+254 SCRDGRYEE
-263 ALSLCEELTDKKS
+263 ALSLCEDLTDNNS
-276 DRTLESIVAERHEFA
+276 EVTLESIEAKRHDFA
-291 RIVGHSE
+291 TIVGHSE

-332 FKRDSIANKQNFYHQ
+332 FKMDSIANKQNFYHQ
-347 LLFTRLLIDYYFISK
+347 LLFTRLLMDYYFISK
-362 EGNEA
+362 EGNETI
-367 VTRYNTLFNKGKQ
+367 TRYNMLFNAGEQ

-391 YVSTTFYSWM
+391 YVSTAFYRWM
-401 RPILQELMNSPI
+401 RPMLELLISKPSESTNQ
-413 ENTDKLLD
+413 LLD
-421 LLKATDNGLHPM
+421 WLKEIDNSLHPL
-433 PNSIEDLSYGKVD
+433 PTNTEELSFGKVD

-453 DYYLWENRDKH
+453 DYYLWEKRDAYFK
-464 FAHEEDRMIVKDYL
+464 HEEDRMIVKDYV

-543 SIKMYRIYLDAKRTP
+543 SIKMYRIYLDAKRTL

-576 LRKSYNMEE
+576 LKKSYNMEE

>member
-1 MNMNTNRY
+1 MNTNRY
-9 TPAIITTENY
+9 TPAIITEKEY
-19 TFSIPLYQRLF
+19 TFSIPIYQRLF

-66 EGRYDLIDGQQRFT
+66 EGRNDLIDGQQRFT
-80 LMTLLGITFQ
+80 LMMLLGIKFQ
-90 KEDNGWNKFLAGGNR
+90 EYDNRWSNFLAEGNR

-117 IKSLIHKSS
+117 IKSLINNSS
-126 LVAEKNEKMNCG
+126 DVAEKNEKMDCG
-138 LQAISNFMEKEFEDD
+138 IQAIHNFLDKEFEDE

-168 FFFSELPK
+168 FFFSELP
-176 EYAQHPES
+176 EQYAQHPES

-227 EMNRPIIRY
+227 EMNRPLIKYI
-236 SENTTENEY
+236 ENTTEDEY
-245 RNAYIAAIR
+245 RNKYIDAIR
-254 SCREGRYED
+254 SCRDGRYEE
-263 ALSLCEELTDKKS
+263 ALSLCEDLTDNNS
-276 DRTLESIVAERHEFA
+276 EVTLESIEAKRHDFA
-291 RIVGHSE
+291 TIVGHSE

-332 FKRDSIANKQNFYHQ
+332 FKMDSIANKQNFYHQ
-347 LLFTRLLIDYYFISK
+347 LLFTRLLMDYYFISK
-362 EGNEA
+362 EGNETI
-367 VTRYNTLFNKGKQ
+367 TRYNMLFNAGEQ

-391 YVSTTFYSWM
+391 YVSTAFYRWM
-401 RPILQELMNSPI
+401 RPMLELLISKPSESTNQ
-413 ENTDKLLD
+413 LLD
-421 LLKATDNGLHPM
+421 WLEEIDNSLHPL
-433 PNSIEDLSYGKVD
+433 PTNTEELSFGKVD

-453 DYYLWENRDKH
+453 DYYLWEKRDAYFK
-464 FAHEEDRMIVKDYL
+464 HEEDRMIVKDYV

-534 DQADNAKLE
+534 DQADNARLE
-543 SIKMYRIYLDAKRTP
+543 SIKMYRIYLDAKRTL

-576 LRKSYNMEE
+576 LKKSYNMEE

>member
-1 MNMNTNRY
+1 MNTNRY
-9 TPAIITTENY
+9 TPAIITAENY

-57 LGMLSCIEK
+57 LGMLSCIEN

-80 LMTLLGITFQ
+80 LMMLLGITFQ
-90 KEDNGWNKFLAGGNR
+90 KEGNGWNKFLAGGNR

-126 LVAEKNEKMNCG
+126 FVAEKNEKMSCG
-138 LQAISNFMEKEFEDD
+138 IQTISNFMEKEFEDD

-227 EMNRPIIRY
+227 EMNRPLIKYI
-236 SENTTENEY
+236 ENTTEDEY
-245 RNAYIAAIR
+245 RNTYIDAIR
-254 SCREGRYED
+254 SCRDGRYEE
-263 ALSLCEELTDKKS
+263 ALLLCEDLTDNNS
-276 DRTLESIVAERHEFA
+276 EVTLESIEAKRHDFA
-291 RIVGHSE
+291 TIVGHSE

-347 LLFTRLLIDYYFISK
+347 LLFTRLLMDYYFISK
-362 EGNEA
+362 EGNETI
-367 VTRYNTLFNKGKQ
+367 TRYNMLFNAGEQ

-391 YVSTTFYSWM
+391 YVSTAFYRWM
-401 RPILQELMNSPI
+401 RPMLELLISKPSESTNQ
-413 ENTDKLLD
+413 LLD
-421 LLKATDNGLHPM
+421 WLKEIDNSLHPL
-433 PNSIEDLSYGKVD
+433 PTNTEELSFGKVD

-453 DYYLWENRDKH
+453 DYYLWENRDAY
-464 FAHEEDRMIVKDYL
+464 FEHEKERTIVEHYV

-493 DHNSEWGE
+493 EFNSEWGE

-509 LALISQSFNSQ
+509 LTLISQSFNSQ
-520 QSNDSVTVK
+520 QSNDSVKVK

-576 LRKSYNMEE
+576 LKKSYNMEE